1 MGITTSRS
9 VGKAEENLVRSRYLN
24 IIGHEKGQIAFHA
37 LTGNPVFIDDDVVRL
52 LEELQNPFPPDT
64 LRGRSEDF
72 ISAIKDLRELGFI
85 MPEKDILPEYQRWKE
100 QLHLEHAAE
109 PLFTGGIVFLL
120 TTRCN
125 LNCSYCI
132 CAHSLKGKVE
142 MTIHTARKILDWYL
156 PYLLR
161 QDRSARPYFIFTGG
175 EPLLQISLLRE
186 ITDRIES
193 SLPQDQPR
201 FRVISNGT
209 LITRQISEYFEKHEV
224 DLIISADVNEATHNL
239 HRPYINGSAS
249 WKKIWDAIAIFS
261 KSYRATHLSISSV
274 YNGDPSFESGE
285 QLLEKMAEY
294 GLFYHTL
301 NVDNLAVLKDPEETA
316 GKIISLR
323 KAAREKYDIVV
334 SGRWAVPAAILRS
347 GKKVASTC
355 SASGRSRIFFQPD
368 GSVTFC
374 DYDHRKLGSIDEIE
388 TYLSRVS
395 MERKRYFLGNRRE
408 CEECML
414 AGFCAPC
421 VLEQEVLHPVDPD
434 FQRKKCLFIKECTR
448 LLMFE

>member
-9 VGKAEENLVRSRYLN
+9 IVEAEESLVRSRYLN
-24 IIGHEKGQIAFHA
+24 IIKHEKRKIAFHS
-37 LTGNPVFIDDDVVRL
+37 LVGNPVFIDDDVGRL
-52 LEELQNPFPPDT
+52 LEELQNPFTPED
-64 LRGRSEDF
+64 LRGRSDDF
-72 ISAIKDLRELGFI
+72 ISAIKDLRGLGFLL
-85 MPEKDILPEYQRWKE
+85 PEKDLPQEYQRWKE
-100 QLHLEHAAE
+100 KLHREHAAE
-109 PLFTGGIVFLL
+109 PLFSGGIVFLL

-125 LNCSYCI
+125 LNCNYCI
-132 CAHSLKGKVE
+132 CAHSLKGKVD
-142 MTIHTARKILDWYL
+142 MTTRTARKILDWYL

-186 ITDRIES
+186 ITDHIES

-224 DLIISADVNEATHNL
+224 DLIISADVNEATHNR
-239 HRPYINGSAS
+239 HRPYINGAAS
-249 WKKIWDAIAIFS
+249 WKKIWDAIALFS

-274 YNGDPSFESGE
+274 YHGDHSFESGE
-285 QLLEKMAEY
+285 QLLEKMAEHGIY
-294 GLFYHTL
+294 YHTL

-316 GKIISLR
+316 GRIISLR
-323 KAAREKYDIVV
+323 KAASEKYDIVV
-334 SGRWAVPAAILRS
+334 SGRWAVPAATLRS
-347 GKKVASTC
+347 GKKFSSTC

-374 DYDHRKLGSIDEIE
+374 DYDHRKLGSIEEIE
-388 TYLSRVS
+388 AYFNRADK
-395 MERKRYFLGNRRE
+395 ERKRYFLGNWKE

-414 AGFCAPC
+414 AGFCSPC
-421 VLEQEVLHPVDPD
+421 VLEKEVLHPVDPD
-434 FQRKKCLFIKECTR
+434 FQRKKCLFVKECTR